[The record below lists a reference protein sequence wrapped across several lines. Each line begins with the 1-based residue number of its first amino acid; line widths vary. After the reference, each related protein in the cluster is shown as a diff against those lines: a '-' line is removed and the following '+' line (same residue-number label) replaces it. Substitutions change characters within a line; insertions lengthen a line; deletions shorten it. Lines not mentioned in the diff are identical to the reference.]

1 MYIAPPTNLI
11 FLFQDDARFWF
22 FSIDLLKRIVV
33 NIGIAQKAYDKS
45 INLSKLVN
53 ISSLGITSWNTKLYA
68 INESNATIEVVN
80 LDSISSVGIHN
91 THQATDK
98 INKTG
103 RIILEI

>member
-45 INLSKLVN
+45 INKSKLVN
-53 ISSLGITSWNTKLYA
+53 MSSLGISSWKTKLKA
-68 INESNATIEVVN
+68 ISERKATIEVVN
-80 LDSISSVGIHN
+80 LASISLVGIHN
-91 THQATDK
+91 THKATTK

-103 RIILEI
+103 IIILKI